1 MSTVQCV
8 LCVLFAAFAASYGWG
23 MRGTVV
29 GGEKGA
35 MLPGMFIGL
44 ILALFSGG
52 GIAQYFYIPAAAGL
66 IGMTFGGIEPYGD
79 TISFVVDIPPQYKHD
94 LKKGLTGLALKGGLW
109 FSLCGGIIGMAVSA
123 MGGKYTV
130 AQLVLF
136 CLVCPVAQFAGYML
150 FNTPVDPDN
159 KIMPKISFS
168 FESREEWGSNA
179 GIFTVLL
186 VFGIFAKDV
195 LSLTLL
201 LFGFVFGAV
210 GWLIAIFNFYF
221 TVHPMKNGKYLFG
234 NTRIYEGGWGF
245 MEYTLG
251 AVGGIGIALGFVL
264 RRKNVALVNAEIEK
278 NGLFS
283 PLAGHETVVT
293 AAMAVIFLCLFIVN
307 LVGFIKSEKGKK
319 VNNFVSDIIERPLF
333 NLIPLI
339 FVLLCSLTAARLMT
353 VFMLI
358 FALSIKVCF
367 DRFEKDEHRG
377 AMFALFFGTSIL
389 VFVLDI
395 LLGGFKPFW
404 LFFAGGLPY
413 WVTELL
419 YYGMHKKFNII
430 KFIFNRQRGFDM
442 RLMLYMIIIILICSR
457 GIIV

>member
-1 MSTVQCV
+1 MTVLQCV
-8 LCVLFAAFAASYGWG
+8 LCVLFAGFAASYGWG
-23 MRGTVV
+23 MRGTVI

-35 MLPGMFIGL
+35 MLPGMLIGL
-44 ILALFSGG
+44 SLALFSGG
-52 GIAQYFYIPAAAGL
+52 ALAQYFWIPAAAGL

-79 TISFVVDIPPQYKHD
+79 TISFVVDIPPQFKHD

-109 FSLCGGIIGMAVSA
+109 FSLCGGIIGMAISA
-123 MGGKYTV
+123 MGGRYTA
-130 AQLVLF
+130 AQLILF
-136 CLVCPVAQFAGYML
+136 CLICPIAQFAFYNL

-168 FESREEWGSNA
+168 FESREEWGSNV
-179 GIFTVLL
+179 GIFIVLL
-186 VFGIFAKDV
+186 VFGIFAKDA

-234 NTRIYEGGWGF
+234 KTRLYEGGWGF

-264 RRKNVALVNAEIEK
+264 QRKNVAAVNAAIEQ

-283 PLAGHETVVT
+283 PLGGRETLVAVI
-293 AAMAVIFLCLFIVN
+293 MAVIFLCLFLVN
-307 LVGFIKSEKGKK
+307 FIGFRMSEKGRK
-319 VNNFVSDIIERPLF
+319 VNNFISDIIERPFF

-358 FALSIKVCF
+358 YALALKVCF

-377 AMFALFFGTSIL
+377 AMFALFFGVSIL
-389 VFVLDI
+389 VFALDI
-395 LLGGFKPFW
+395 LLGGFSPFW
-404 LFFAGGLPY
+404 LFFAGGIPY

-430 KFIFNRQRGFDM
+430 KFLTDRYRGFDM
-442 RLMLYMIIIILICSR
+442 RLMLYMIIIINVLSFF
-457 GIIV
+457 IV